1 MRCDTPPELAQSVG
15 GIYRMYSSILSAGN
29 QAFVSIA
36 VASWWYA
43 ACMAGWLHRLEEY
56 NGRPTRASPTDDTY
70 NLDREKP
77 AQQEGAP

>member
-36 VASWWYA
+36 VASCWYA
-43 ACMAGWLHRLEEY
+43 SCMACRLSHLEEI
-56 NGRPTRASPTDDTY
+56 RASRTLTSTLTSPPDNT
-70 NLDREKP
+70 
-77 AQQEGAP
+77 